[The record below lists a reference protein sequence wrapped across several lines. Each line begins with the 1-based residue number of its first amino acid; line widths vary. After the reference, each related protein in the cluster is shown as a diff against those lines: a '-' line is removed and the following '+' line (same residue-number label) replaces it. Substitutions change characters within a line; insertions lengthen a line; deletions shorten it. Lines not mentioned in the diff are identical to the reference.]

1 MNDQIGN
8 LGAFEGTISGEK
20 KNVSSLCHEMEFPQR
35 QVSPAHRKFMNVFV
49 TVDRLGYSE
58 EVHI

>member
-1 MNDQIGN
+1 MTKQV
-8 LGAFEGTISGEK
+8 ISGHLREQFQGKK